1 MAEPQDQFLP
11 TRRSLLTRLKSWDDQ
26 EGWRLFFDTY
36 WKLIYGVARKA
47 GLTETES
54 QDVVQETV
62 LSVAKQMHG
71 FRYDPAIG
79 SFKSWLLLITRRR
92 IADFLRRRYRDAPL
106 AHDPAESDEAGLRLE
121 SVADPAVTALESI
134 WEEEWRAN
142 LIDAAVDRV
151 RRKVDPLQF
160 QLFDCY
166 VLKQWTP
173 SEVTRA
179 LGVSVGQVYLAKHRV
194 GALIR
199 KEIERLEREMV

>member
-26 EGWRLFFDTY
+26 EGWRVFFDTY

-47 GLTETES
+47 GLTETEA

-62 LSVAKQMHG
+62 LSVAKQMQG

-92 IADFLRRRYRDAPL
+92 IADFLRRRYRDALQTRAP
-106 AHDPAESDEAGLRLE
+106 DESEELDRRMETL
-121 SVADPAVTALESI
+121 ADPAVTVLESI

-142 LIDAAVDRV
+142 LIEAAVDRV

-173 SEVTRA
+173 SDVTRA

-194 GALIR
+194 GSLIR

>member
-26 EGWRLFFDTY
+26 EGWREFFDTY

-47 GLTETES
+47 GLTETEA

-62 LSVAKQMHG
+62 LSVARQMQG

-92 IADFLRRRYRDAPL
+92 YRDAPQTR
-106 AHDPAESDEAGLRLE
+106 AVDESEELDRRMET
-121 SVADPAVTALESI
+121 VADPAVTALESI
-134 WEEEWRAN
+134 WEEEWRTN
-142 LIDAAVDRV
+142 LIDAAVGRV
-151 RRKVDPLQF
+151 RRKVDPLQY

-173 SEVTRA
+173 AEVTRA